1 MDSYFLAQLL
11 RLKIHLI
18 TINDCDDVVAY
29 YTEKF
34 VNTDKHVFI
43 YTHGYFSTNSNS
55 WVNKTHIV
63 TSSEDL
69 EYHLKNFGKS
79 FY

>member
-11 RLKIHLI
+11 RLKLHLVK
-18 TINDCDDVVAY
+18 INDYDDVLAF

-43 YTHGYFSTNSNS
+43 YTHGYFSANSKS
-55 WVNKTHIV
+55 WVNTTHVV

-69 EYHLKNFGKS
+69 ETHLKNFGKPS
-79 FY
+79 Y